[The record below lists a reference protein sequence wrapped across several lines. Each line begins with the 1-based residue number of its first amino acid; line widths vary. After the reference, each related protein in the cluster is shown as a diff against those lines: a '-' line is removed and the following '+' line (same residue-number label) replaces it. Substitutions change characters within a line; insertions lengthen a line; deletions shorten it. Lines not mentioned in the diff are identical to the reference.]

1 VRAAREMTVR
11 LNANETRIVQM
22 LRQRYPIT
30 VEELREELSIRRDT
44 LTLTLKSLA
53 SKGVIALEP
62 LPDKTYVRLL
72 AAAVGTGAAPA
83 SPGDGMCNKN
93 DDSIAYR

>member
-1 VRAAREMTVR
+1 MTVR
-11 LNANETRIVQM
+11 LTTIEARVVEL

-44 LTLTLKSLA
+44 LILTLKSLA
-53 SKGVIALEP
+53 SKGVVILEP

-72 AAAVGTGAAPA
+72 VATVEPGKAHPPA
-83 SPGDGMCNKN
+83 GNGMR
-93 DDSIAYR
+93 DDDDASIAYR